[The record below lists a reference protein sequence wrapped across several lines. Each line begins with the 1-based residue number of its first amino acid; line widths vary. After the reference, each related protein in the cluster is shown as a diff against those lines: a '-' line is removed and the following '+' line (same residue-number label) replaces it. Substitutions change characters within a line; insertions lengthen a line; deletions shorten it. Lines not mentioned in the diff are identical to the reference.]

1 MTKRVLIKYGGNAM
15 RNESLKSAIAENVAD
30 LEKQGFE
37 VILVHG
43 GGPFINTA
51 LEEAGIESEFIGGQ
65 RYTTPDALKLIE
77 RTLKGQVNASLVAA
91 FNRAG
96 MKAVGLSG
104 KDGQTVVVKQ
114 RMIDDGNGSQT
125 NLGQVGD
132 VVSIDPALPELLI
145 KSGFTPI
152 FTCIAS
158 DEQHADYNVNADMF
172 AGHLAAALTVDHYV
186 VLTDVDGLYENYPDP
201 ESIIERIQLG
211 SLDQLYNRVIE
222 GGMIPKMESCAIALQ
237 NGAKQ
242 AVVLNGTQPD
252 QLTRYLV
259 KNERIGTSLIHD

>member
-1 MTKRVLIKYGGNAM
+1 M
-15 RNESLKSAIAENVAD
+15 RNESLKSDIAEKVAD
-30 LEKQGFE
+30 LQRKGFE

-51 LEEAGIESEFIGGQ
+51 LEEAGIESKFIGGQ
-65 RYTTPDALKLIE
+65 RYTSPDALKLIE

-114 RMIDDGNGSQT
+114 RMIDDGNGQQT
-125 NLGQVGD
+125 DLGQVGD
-132 VVSIDPALPELLI
+132 VVSIDAALPELLL
-145 KSGFTPI
+145 KSGFTPV

-158 DEQHADYNVNADMF
+158 DEHCDDFNVNADMF
-172 AGHLAAALTVDHYV
+172 AGHLAAALNVDYYV

-201 ESIIERIQLG
+201 ESIIERIQL
-211 SLDQLYNRVIE
+211 SALDELYNRVIE

-252 QLTRYLV
+252 QLTRFLV
-259 KNERIGTSLIHD
+259 NNEPIGTSLIQD